1 MSIDA
6 ATRLPAVQPAAD
18 LFVPVVEPTGE
29 SMRST
34 PGPTEVTA
42 KLAAARAGRLVPV
55 ATAPGVVAAALVP
68 QPELELEPAALL
80 TEMADRM
87 PLTHRYLVRVLGWDG
102 DPPADPLAD
111 HLSEHAVRL
120 LAGDTD
126 AVLERAGIGGP
137 RLWH

>member
-18 LFVPVVEPTGE
+18 LFRPVVEPTGE

-42 KLAAARAGRLVPV
+42 KLAAARAGRLVQV
-55 ATAPGVVAAALVP
+55 TAAPGVVAAALVP
-68 QPELELEPAALL
+68 EPELLPADLLVEL
-80 TEMADRM
+80 ADAR
-87 PLTHRYLVRVLGWDG
+87 PLTYAYLARVLGWDG
-102 DPPADPLAD
+102 DPPADPLVD
-111 HLSEHAVRL
+111 HLSDGAVRL

-126 AVLERAGIGGP
+126 AVLARAGLGGE